1 MWDRGSTGSSVVL
14 AFSYGPGFS
23 WGLALAEEREWV
35 SREWGW
41 RNSELDSS
49 HCYSCLKVIKFIWLW
64 ISMLHI
70 CQNLQRGYVCLIL
83 YYGSLDPKRAVSEAW
98 LTKCF
103 VSNEDVLTP
112 LICQKIKVNLNSH
125 DCFNCELAKKL
136 QLPFKKN
143 SVTQISFHTQCVR
156 HKSAS
161 SQASDDLTDSRINWS
176 Y

>member
-1 MWDRGSTGSSVVL
+1 MWDTGSTGSSVVL

-49 HCYSCLKVIKFIWLW
+49 HCYSCLKVIKLIWLW

-70 CQNLQRGYVCLIL
+70 CQNLQRGYLCLIL
-83 YYGSLDPKRAVSEAW
+83 YYGPLDPKRAVSEAW

-103 VSNEDVLTP
+103 VYNEDAGCFNGT
-112 LICQKIKVNLNSH
+112 KTSKVHLNSH
-125 DCFNCELAKKL
+125 DFFNCERAKNCNYL
-136 QLPFKKN
+136 FNFFLW
-143 SVTQISFHTQCVR
+143 
-156 HKSAS
+156 HK
-161 SQASDDLTDSRINWS
+161 
-176 Y
+176 